1 MAALRRERHSLSA
14 RELHQPSKD
23 VIHGYK
29 EGVANVAEPH
39 VCQGQHADKSV
50 VQDAMLLA
58 EAAY

>member
-29 EGVANVAEPH
+29 EGRAHVAEPQ
-39 VCQGQHADKSV
+39 VCQGQQADQLV
-50 VQDAMLLA
+50 VQDAILLA
-58 EAAY
+58 KAAY